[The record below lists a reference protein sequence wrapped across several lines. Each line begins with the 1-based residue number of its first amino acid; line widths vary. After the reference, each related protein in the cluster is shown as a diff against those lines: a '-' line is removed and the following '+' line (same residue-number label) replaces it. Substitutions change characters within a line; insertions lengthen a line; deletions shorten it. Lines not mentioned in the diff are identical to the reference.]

1 MLFFLLNPK
10 HKINFPLHNYLAT
23 WIKFFFFLFI
33 ANISGIF
40 KSPFAETKTNEILHI
55 LDVHTQVQIHYS
67 MISKIYFA

>member
-1 MLFFLLNPK
+1 MDK
-10 HKINFPLHNYLAT
+10 V
-23 WIKFFFFLFI
+23 FFFLFI

-67 MISKIYFA
+67 MISKIYFAWKVYNAFVFQKVKNQ

>member
-1 MLFFLLNPK
+1 MDKVWFS
-10 HKINFPLHNYLAT
+10 
-23 WIKFFFFLFI
+23 LFI
-33 ANISGIF
+33 AHVSGIF